1 MHNYVRDDGSLF
13 KEHVPQDIPDKFPQK
28 EVYEHKSE
36 TGQEHVERQNVKNHK
51 ANDRYK
57 LATQFLQDKDRT
69 FFIERQYSISFY
81 VDSSGHWEYYPK
93 KDRLHGKKENKW
105 YDNGFSK
112 MLSLYK

>member
-1 MHNYVRDDGSLF
+1 MSNYTEDNGVVFR
-13 KEHVPQDIPDKFPQK
+13 KYTPTDIPNKFPQK

-36 TGQEHVERQNVKNHK
+36 MGQEHRETQNKKNHK
-51 ANDRYK
+51 ASDRYR
-57 LATQFLQDKDRT
+57 LATQFLQDKDGT
-69 FFIERQYSISFY
+69 FLIEKQYSITFH
-81 VDSSGHWEYYPK
+81 VDSSGLWEYFPK